1 MDSAAGVCYVYLRT
15 IVLPFRDLYP
25 EEGWIQELELDM
37 KFTSEFWVY
46 GGGGGG
52 PQVDCLA

>member
-1 MDSAAGVCYVYLRT
+1 M
-15 IVLPFRDLYP
+15 LPFRDLYP
-25 EEGWIQELELDM
+25 DEGWIQKLDLDM

-52 PQVDCLA
+52 GGGTGGLLGMVLYFKLYTYY